1 MSLALARFGL
11 VVPLTCIDQSQAL
24 SIARSLARPSEE
36 QDTWLPGMYHGTRIQ
51 ERHLALPQ
59 ALIRD
64 ILQGTRHSGSVYL
77 PTDNPA
83 DRGPTTGQRL
93 AHYRELAPPLAC
105 EAARRALHL
114 AECRPEAITHLV
126 TVSCTGFLA
135 PGWDRDLIV
144 TLGLPSTV
152 ERTHV
157 GFMGCHGALNG
168 LRVARALVEADP
180 TARVLIC
187 ATELCSLHYHYSWN
201 PQKMVANALFADGAA
216 AAVGMAAGLETPAE
230 TYWHLRANG
239 ACLIPDSADAM
250 TWTIGDHGFE
260 MTLARSV
267 PGLIGRYLRP
277 FLESWLARQG
287 LQVATVPAWAIHPGG
302 PKILSAVQETLGLSE
317 AQLAASY
324 SVLARYGNMSS
335 PTLMFILDELARLEE
350 SGPCVALG
358 FGPGLAVEVALFER
372 DIASSSRWFGRVA
385 GSQTAV

>member
-11 VVPLTCIDQSQAL
+11 AVPSTRINQSQAL
-24 SIARSLARPSEE
+24 TIARSLARPSEE

-59 ALIRD
+59 ALITD

-77 PTDNPA
+77 PTDDPA

-105 EAARRALHL
+105 EAARRALL
-114 AECRPEAITHLV
+114 GAECPPEAITHLV

-135 PGWDRDLIV
+135 PGLDRDLIV
-144 TLGLPSTV
+144 TLGLPTTV

-180 TARVLIC
+180 SARVLIC

-216 AAVGMAAGLETPAE
+216 AAVGTAAGAE
-230 TYWHLRANG
+230 PPCGTYWQLRANG

-260 MTLARSV
+260 MTLARNV
-267 PGLIGRYLRP
+267 PSLIGRYLRP

-287 LQVATVPAWAIHPGG
+287 LRVESVPAWAIHPGG
-302 PKILSAVQETLGLSE
+302 PKILSAVQETLELSE

-324 SVLARYGNMSS
+324 AILSRYGNMSS
-335 PTLMFILDELARLEE
+335 PTLMFILDEMARLEE

-372 DIASSSRWFGRVA
+372 STASRRPRAPHGQ
-385 GSQTAV
+385 GSETAF